1 MDKLAGGDHLF
12 LNVLPMKLF
21 FFLTFAALAAGPV
34 LAAQPSPSHATN
46 GTIPKSHISQP
57 VATGALAPV
66 TGKAGTAGGPMQA
79 PSAPATAKPA
89 SASLTLDAYVAAL
102 ASDVPLSKD
111 EQTDVKTY
119 YLDDGAKLQDIL
131 NDASLSPFAQMQQVD
146 ALRDTRNAKIV
157 ALLDDAGR
165 AAKFGQVESDYRVA
179 LVELAAQGGLV
190 PGSRPPNVPE
200 PTATTPAQAE
210 KATPGIS
217 RQAAVPGT

>member
-102 ASDVPLSKD
+102 
-111 EQTDVKTY
+111 
-119 YLDDGAKLQDIL
+119 QDIL